1 MGEQF
6 RICSPIYVHASWI
19 SKKQREQGTK
29 RCRKDATTIQPPD
42 TAAMHVLRFMA
53 QVLLDLSSGYLNDLV
68 VLVRFGFDETRE
80 LRR

>member
-6 RICSPIYVHASWI
+6 RICSPIYVCFMDIEETAGAGDEAL
-19 SKKQREQGTK
+19 QE
-29 RCRKDATTIQPPD
+29 RCTTIQPPD